1 MFTPAPQNTGGQS
14 LQYEENASL
23 SFKKL
28 TIAHEIKNQFF
39 IHESLIVPQ
48 RFACNSRH
56 EEIHISL
63 NRLVESV
70 CLTVIDGLQY
80 YAQKPLRLIEN
91 GKLILSKSN
100 TLRRRY
106 EKLLCVCIAA
116 TPHTHKSSGEII
128 VYS

>member
-1 MFTPAPQNTGGQS
+1 MACSIVFCGHAVPVVISGGQRVHTGSENTGGQS

-23 SFKKL
+23 SFKKP

-56 EEIHISL
+56 EEIHIGL
-63 NRLVESV
+63 NRLVESE

-100 TLRRRY
+100 TL
-106 EKLLCVCIAA
+106 
-116 TPHTHKSSGEII
+116 
-128 VYS
+128 